1 MMQLKSA
8 WTPLAN
14 KDANKKLFE
23 ERKCLLL
30 SWFSKWSESQRKQA
44 VISLFELCTNKQL
57 EALAHF
63 IENRIPVYQIDF
75 TRTLPRF
82 LCIYIFSFLDPRS
95 LCRCAQVCWY
105 WRYLAEANELWA
117 SKCIRRGWD
126 LIASQSQWEP
136 GIWKKHY
143 IQNIRCLQ
151 LYSISKSSARS
162 SNVIEQY
169 SGNLFTKHSEFSSN
183 HFSHAENS
191 DNNEP
196 AEYCHSYKSADTDRS
211 RTNDCKKH
219 KDDGN
224 LSERGKNDK
233 VSLEPWRAP
242 SRRPS
247 EIHRLN
253 YFDNEISVSKSSRS
267 EVQRRR
273 YSSAGTRRYSAISSS
288 SNMHNIYNPTQVK
301 SDLHERD
308 DNISVNS
315 KQRQSVSMIKSIYSN
330 DLLIIPRKYSQPI
343 PWKPTSCYASKPL
356 QINFDEN
363 IKKMKE
369 QEKKKKKKDQ
379 RNSVH
384 RHQQHHQY
392 LQSLNV
398 QNNDLEENKND
409 LNKLHAH
416 NSKVDGSI
424 KSPVLEEKITQQ
436 EELYNENHNIDNL
449 NTSTRSSIHQSK
461 IIACYETPKT
471 LDHSNAVNIINN
483 ANKNSQYLQNPPSYR
498 SLSASLPSSPLTSPS
513 VEEVDSSV
521 HQSIDGQQHQRLSSP
536 KAASTMTVASM
547 KSAESKARTLDSPD
561 NLCNSNNDSVPQ
573 TVEKKNDHQG
583 NNDNNEDPY
592 KESPEK

>member
-30 SWFSKWSESQRKQA
+30 SWFSKWSESQRTQA

-63 IENRIPVYQIDF
+63 IENRIPVYQVDF

-162 SNVIEQY
+162 SDVIEQC
-169 SGNLFTKHSEFSSN
+169 SGNLYTKHSEFSSN
-183 HFSHAENS
+183 HSNHT
-191 DNNEP
+191 DNNGNDES
-196 AEYCHSYKSADTDRS
+196 AEYCRSYKTADTDRS
-211 RTNDCKKH
+211 RTKDDCKKP
-219 KDDGN
+219 KDDGH
-224 LSERGKNDK
+224 LSERSKIDK

-242 SRRPS
+242 SRKPS

-253 YFDNEISVSKSSRS
+253 YFDNEISVSKLSRS
-267 EVQRRR
+267 EIQRRR
-273 YSSAGTRRYSAISSS
+273 YNSAGTRRYSTISSS
-288 SNMHNIYNPTQVK
+288 SNTQNIYKSTQVK
-301 SDLHERD
+301 SDLHEPD

-315 KQRQSVSMIKSIYSN
+315 KQRQSVNMAKSIYSN

-343 PWKPTSCYASKPL
+343 PWKPTSCYLSKPL

-363 IKKMKE
+363 MKKMKE
-369 QEKKKKKKDQ
+369 KKKDQ

-384 RHQQHHQY
+384 RHQHPQN
-392 LQSLNV
+392 LNV
-398 QNNDLEENKND
+398 QNNDLEENKDD

-416 NSKVDGSI
+416 NSKVDRSI

-436 EELYNENHNIDNL
+436 KELYNEYHNTDNL
-449 NTSTRSSIHQSK
+449 STSTRSSMHQSK
-461 IIACYETPKT
+461 SKITACIESPKT
-471 LDHSNAVNIINN
+471 LDHSNAVNIINSD
-483 ANKNSQYLQNPPSYR
+483 NKNSQNLQNPPSYR
-498 SLSASLPSSPLTSPS
+498 SLCASLPSSPLTSPS

-521 HQSIDGQQHQRLSSP
+521 HHSIDGQQHQRLSSP
-536 KAASTMTVASM
+536 KAKSTMTVTSM
-547 KSAESKARTLDSPD
+547 KSSESKSRTLDSSD
-561 NLCNSNNDSVPQ
+561 NLCNNNNNDSVPQ
-573 TVEKKNDHQG
+573 TVEEKDSDQD